1 MNSELLQNCT
11 EKQIMP
17 FKTALN
23 SLFNDIWCYLIIGSF
38 GRKIGILKQTVARGI
53 LYP

>member
-23 SLFNDIWCYLIIGSF
+23 WLFNDLCYLIIGSF
-38 GRKIGILKQTVARGI
+38 GRKICILKQTVARGI